1 MLDQGRFNKWPRML
15 GVVGVLAACSAL
27 LHADDTELYI
37 ANGLSTGQGRPQ
49 VLIIFDNSGS
59 MRTEEAVAAEPFDP
73 SFDYT
78 GYGGNRLFYVRG
90 SVDTDDYPDPQNGSE
105 RRYLFAQNNACAS
118 SNAPHPADP
127 SFSVLEYEGRFT
139 SNFRYFRDS
148 GGWRARTWRPLVG
161 GGSGYSRMRAS
172 VFDCAADLDA
182 ADPTNAPA
190 ASNSDFRGTGFPQ
203 NGDADEPF
211 DGVSLGAS
219 QAERDAAAAE
229 SYDETGFGQGDAAT
243 IFTEN
248 YLTYL
253 RDFQEPIQRQRIAI
267 ARDTIT
273 SLINTTPGVDFGLM
287 VFNYNYNS
295 GSSIGSDDGGRI
307 VSGVRQMTDA
317 NRTAL
322 ADTVSRLNAETWTP
336 LCESLFEAYRYYSGG
351 AVLGG
356 NKGGSQTPAAD
367 ASIIN
372 GSRYVSPMQGC
383 QPQS

>member
-1 MLDQGRFNKWPRML
+1 MFDQGRFDKRLSKRFNKWSKVFGIAGALTAYP
-15 GVVGVLAACSAL
+15 AL

-73 SFDYT
+73 SVDYT

-90 SVDTDDYPDPQNGSE
+90 SVDSDDYPDPQSGSE
-105 RRYLFAQNNACAS
+105 QRYVFAQNNACAS
-118 SNAPHPADP
+118 SLAPHPADP

-161 GGSGYSRMRAS
+161 GGFGYSRMRAS

-211 DGVSLGAS
+211 DGVTPGAS
-219 QAERDAAAAE
+219 QADREAAAAA
-229 SYDETGFGQGDAAT
+229 SYDATGFGQGDAAT

-307 VSGVRQMTDA
+307 VSGVRKMTDP
-317 NRTAL
+317 NRAAL
-322 ADTVSRLNAETWTP
+322 VDTVSRLNAEHGR
-336 LCESLFEAYRYYSGG
+336 LSANRYLRLI
-351 AVLGG
+351 AT
-356 NKGGSQTPAAD
+356 TPAGRCWVVTGWKPD
-367 ASIIN
+367 AI
-372 GSRYVSPMQGC
+372 G
-383 QPQS
+383 